1 MYSYIFFYLIAL
13 KKMNYNILEIQHYQ
27 KSTEK
32 VLNEK
37 INIIKENITNLQN
50 KFGVLRVDSIKI
62 SEDIQT
68 IKIQENQTRDYI
80 FEKLES

>member
-1 MYSYIFFYLIAL
+1 
-13 KKMNYNILEIQHYQ
+13 MNYNILEIQHYQ